1 MIMSWEFLAKAGK
14 FCVEMFVSD
23 NGLPTEYR
31 LTVDGAVVD
40 NSTHRTYE
48 PTLRMAREL
57 GLVKSGLAVGDLVG
71 EKPSNPKDAIGSDK
85 LPLHLWPT
93 TATAMG
99 CVGMMEGLSKYGRN
113 NFREHGVRASV
124 YVAACK
130 RHLDAWFEGEDCAP
144 DSGVPHL
151 ANALSCIAIIVDA
164 KAAGKLN
171 DDRNY
176 RGEGYRALVE
186 ELTPHIR
193 RLREIH
199 KDKDPIHYT
208 IGYEKDE

>member
-1 MIMSWEFLAKAGK
+1 MIMSWAYLRKVGK
-14 FCVEMFVSD
+14 YDVEAYYPFVVGPGATPSD
-23 NGLPTEYR
+23 YR
-31 LTVDGAVVD
+31 LSIDGMVVDGSVM
-40 NSTHRTYE
+40 
-48 PTLRMAREL
+48 PEL
-57 GLVKSGLAVGDLVG
+57 GQVILMAESFSGLLVN
-71 EKPSNPKDAIGSDK
+71 ERPSNPKDAIGSDK

-113 NFREHGVRASV
+113 SFREHGVRASV

-164 KAAGKLN
+164 GAAGKLN

-193 RLREIH
+193 RLREMH

-208 IGYEKDE
+208 IGYQENERS

>member
-1 MIMSWEFLAKAGK
+1 MSWALIDDLGKIQVQVNLVSGSDPQYRLVCGGGVIDTPSLTSRHRANELAKTLLRLPS
-14 FCVEMFVSD
+14 SD
-23 NGLPTEYR
+23 Q
-31 LTVDGAVVD
+31 
-40 NSTHRTYE
+40 
-48 PTLRMAREL
+48 
-57 GLVKSGLAVGDLVG
+57 
-71 EKPSNPKDAIGSDK
+71 KPSNPKDAIGSDK

-151 ANALSCIAIIVDA
+151 ANALSCLAIIVDA
-164 KAAGKLN
+164 KASGKLN

-176 RGEGYRALVE
+176 RGEGYRVLVE

-193 RLREIH
+193 RLREMH

-208 IGYEKDE
+208 IGYQKDE